1 MPSIYELTEQYKRL
15 EDAAYSEEI
24 DEEEFNQ
31 LLMEIEGEIESK
43 VNGYCAVIAD
53 LKADA
58 DALKAEADR
67 ITARRRSLERTI
79 DRMKT
84 ALETAL
90 DEQGRAKIKTELWTV
105 ALRTS
110 TRLEITD
117 LSLVPPEYIK
127 PITEASVM
135 KGEIKKQLVDTGE
148 VLPWCRLVE
157 GRSLTIR

>member
-53 LKADA
+53 LKA
-58 DALKAEADR
+58 EADR

-90 DEQGRAKIKTELWTV
+90 DEQGRAKIKTGLWTV

-135 KGEIKKQLVDTGE
+135 KAEIKKQLVDTGE